1 MEGIKAESRL
11 LTEELKGQI
20 TGVFQKLERKIQI
33 IAILDP
39 EEEKGKELGCFL
51 MAIGTLHPMVEV
63 SLYCCGENQ
72 ELEQHFDPEMRP
84 VSGIFLEDGN
94 FTGAAFYGV
103 PGGQELN
110 SFIFAIYNAGSVGQ
124 AIEKRLI
131 KKLEKLEKPV
141 HFRTFVSLACHHCP
155 KMVIDCQRLCMLSPW
170 ICADMVDASLYPE
183 MQDRYQIQRVPMTL
197 VNDEKVMG
205 VKAIETLVE
214 LACTHGCEKKKRF
227 GRF

>member
-110 SFIFAIYNAGSVGQ
+110 SFIFAISSPTLTYSLSTFALPLPAADSSSFCFSFRDFNFSSFAMILSV
-124 AIEKRLI
+124 KSWRFSSSLI
-131 KKLEKLEKPV
+131 L
-141 HFRTFVSLACHHCP
+141 SL
-155 KMVIDCQRLCMLSPW
+155 
-170 ICADMVDASLYPE
+170 SL
-183 MQDRYQIQRVPMTL
+183 
-197 VNDEKVMG
+197 
-205 VKAIETLVE
+205 
-214 LACTHGCEKKKRF
+214 
-227 GRF
+227 